1 MESIRHDG
9 TATGVDLTSLDPE
22 FAAAFAAMEGIVR
35 SSPLTVQQNVEF
47 LLHSETLLARFA
59 AISVERDEADR
70 RAGAAERR
78 LDHLEKAERNAQRW
92 LEERKEE
99 LGYDTGVSFDTVW
112 AETLAKA
119 RRLEALGAA
128 SAEAEEAG

>member
-22 FAAAFAAMEGIVR
+22 FAAAFAAMEEIVR
-35 SSPLTVQQNVEF
+35 ASRLTAQQNVGF
-47 LLHSETLLARFA
+47 LRHTGTMLARFA
-59 AISVERDEADR
+59 DLVVERDDADR

-78 LDHLEKAERNAQRW
+78 LDHLEKAERNVQRW

-128 SAEAEEAG
+128 SAEAG